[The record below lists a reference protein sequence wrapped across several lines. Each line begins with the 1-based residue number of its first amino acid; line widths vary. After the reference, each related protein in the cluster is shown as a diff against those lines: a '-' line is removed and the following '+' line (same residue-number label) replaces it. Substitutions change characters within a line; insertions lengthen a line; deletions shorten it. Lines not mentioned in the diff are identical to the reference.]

1 MKEFISSSQP
11 KQGLAHS
18 SCEYTSQGL
27 KMTEI
32 GSEMVFTALEEV
44 PFALSGPV
52 GE

>member
-11 KQGLAHS
+11 KQDLAHS

-32 GSEMVFTALEEV
+32 GGEMVFTALEEV